1 MTVTLISYPGD
12 DLVLAQ
18 IAAEG
23 FDYRPADH
31 K

>member
-1 MTVTLISYPGD
+1 MTVAIISYPGED
-12 DLVLAQ
+12 RVLAQ